1 MAKFLKFDV
10 VKTGVSQPVGA
21 TRTVLVNVD
30 NIAEIEATGAATAAK
45 TLVVTFINGP
55 SNSTKVTFK
64 VFTSI
69 AGTGNP
75 TFVNGKDN
83 PIYDAAIKALTAN
96 PGGVAATVS
105 LGKDQAATPLQMY
118 FTEATYA

>member
-10 VKTGVSQPVGA
+10 VKTGTSQPVGA

-30 NIAEIEATGAATAAK
+30 NIAEIEVLGAAAANK

-55 SNSTKVTFK
+55 TGATKVTFK

-69 AGTGNP
+69 AGTG
-75 TFVNGKDN
+75 TAILVDGKAN

-105 LGKDQAATPLQMY
+105 LGKDQATTPLQMY
-118 FTEATYA
+118 FTEATYS

>member
-10 VKTGVSQPVGA
+10 VKTGTTQPVGA

-30 NIAEIEATGAATAAK
+30 NIAEIEATGGATAAK
-45 TLVVTFINGP
+45 TLIVTFIDGP
-55 SNSTKVTFK
+55 TNSQKVTFK
-64 VFTSI
+64 VFTSTD
-69 AGTGNP
+69 GTGNP
-75 TFVNGKDN
+75 TFVNGKNN